1 MTKNNDLNKLEF
13 FRYSVPNSLFSK
25 DLTDKFIVNA
35 RIINAKWD
43 SDILVLENQNNE
55 ICYISKL
62 EFKKL
67 HKDKKIIIQ

>member
-1 MTKNNDLNKLEF
+1 MTKNNDLNELEF

>member
-1 MTKNNDLNKLEF
+1 MTKNNDLNELEL

>member
-1 MTKNNDLNKLEF
+1 MTKNNDLNELEF

-43 SDILVLENQNNE
+43 SDILVLENKNNE